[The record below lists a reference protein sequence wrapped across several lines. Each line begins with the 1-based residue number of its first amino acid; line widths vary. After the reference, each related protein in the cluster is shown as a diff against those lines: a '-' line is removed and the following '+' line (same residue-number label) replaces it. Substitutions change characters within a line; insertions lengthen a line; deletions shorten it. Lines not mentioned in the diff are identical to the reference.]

1 MGDEVHL
8 LMKELL
14 MPSVCFNLKSAKYFG
29 LLHLLH
35 SNRTLSSLS
44 IDMNNRNFTLF

>member
-1 MGDEVHL
+1 MGDEDHL

-14 MPSVCFNLKSAKYFG
+14 KPNVHLNLKTGEYSS
-29 LLHLLH
+29 LSHLLH

-44 IDMNNRNFTLF
+44 IDMNKKNFTLF